1 MNKKEQIKKI
11 KELISMGNIVK
22 VTKDN
27 SFDDMAVWLSNDD
40 KYIMWRCFGQSAVKN
55 NLQNLTWLVNHI
67 LKANR
72 MNISYQVVKS
82 IYA

>member
-40 KYIMWRCFGQSAVKN
+40 KYKTLLESLRDLYRGI
-55 NLQNLTWLVNHI
+55 
-67 LKANR
+67 
-72 MNISYQVVKS
+72 
-82 IYA
+82 

>member
-11 KELISMGNIVK
+11 KELISIGNIVR

-27 SFDDMAVWLSNDD
+27 SFDNMTVWLSNDD
-40 KYIMWRCFGQSAVKN
+40 KYIMWQRFGQSAVKN
-55 NLQNLTWLVNHI
+55 NLKDLTWLVNHI
-67 LKANR
+67 LKASR
-72 MNISYQVVKS
+72 VNISYQIVKS

>member
-11 KELISMGNIVK
+11 KELISMGTIVK

-40 KYIMWRCFGQSAVKN
+40 KYIMWRCFGQSTVKN

>member
-22 VTKDN
+22 ITKDN

-40 KYIMWRCFGQSAVKN
+40 NKIIKGINEFIGTFME
-55 NLQNLTWLVNHI
+55 LQR
-67 LKANR
+67 A
-72 MNISYQVVKS
+72 
-82 IYA
+82 